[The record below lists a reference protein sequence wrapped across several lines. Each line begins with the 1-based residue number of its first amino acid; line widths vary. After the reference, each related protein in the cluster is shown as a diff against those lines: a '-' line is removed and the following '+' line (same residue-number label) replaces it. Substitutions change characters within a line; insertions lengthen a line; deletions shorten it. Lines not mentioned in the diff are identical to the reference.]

1 MALAHIEK
9 SAWRRGNIDAAEK
22 WQQKHGGAP
31 QRHSPPARRRRRRR
45 AGRRRQEGWRAG
57 YQSRNSAK
65 RDSANAF
72 VTLMAYQPSEEKSN
86 LFIGTAKMAAAK
98 AMTNLGGPRRLQ
110 YHESGSAAA
119 GYAKRYGVTRK
130 ATRRPL
136 ERKKHL
142 A

>member
-1 MALAHIEK
+1 MAA
-9 SAWRRGNIDAAEK
+9 RGSGTRLLLEGG
-22 WQQKHGGAP
+22 GGAV
-31 QRHSPPARRRRRRR
+31 QA
-45 AGRRRQEGWRAG
+45 AGVRKAGDAG